1 MLNICGLTP
10 LAITTPLTTLTYTS
24 GGTGY
29 DIDYS
34 TFFTSSIIDASC
46 NLLCYLKDF
55 SCASTI
61 PAGSFI
67 SQTSSAYPFTIKATN
82 I

>member
-1 MLNICGLTP
+1 MTP
-10 LAITTPLTTLTYTS
+10 LAITTPLTTLSYTS

-34 TFFTSSIIDASC
+34 TFFNSSIIDASC
-46 NLLCYLKDF
+46 FLVCYLYDF
-55 SCASTI
+55 PCATTI
-61 PAGSFI
+61 PAGSYI